1 VFNSPL
7 PHPVALRRLVGPTRV
22 IDRDRR
28 FSVAVST
35 RRSAGRAER
44 PWSGSSALGHGQDA

>member
-7 PHPVALRRLVGPTRV
+7 PHPAALRRLVGPTRV
-22 IDRDRR
+22 VARDRR

-35 RRSAGRAER
+35 RR
-44 PWSGSSALGHGQDA
+44 